1 MPLNHLNINGFKNIT
16 HNYSKQIWVK
26 IEEMMVKESYPITP
40 AVRVLQS
47 KKVPFTP
54 HSYTYEEHGGTR
66 QAAALLRV
74 PEHEVIK
81 TLVFETDSRQ
91 PFLVLMHGDQEVS
104 TKQLA
109 RTLEVKRLGPCD
121 PASAQRH
128 TGYQVGGIS
137 PFGTKK
143 ELPVYAEKTILS
155 LERIFINGGKRGFLV
170 EISPQD
176 LKKALPIKE
185 VEAAL

>member
-1 MPLNHLNINGFKNIT
+1 MG
-16 HNYSKQIWVK
+16 
-26 IEEMMVKESYPITP
+26 KESYPITS
-40 AVRVLQS
+40 AVRVLQ
-47 KKVPFTP
+47 KEKIPFTP

-66 QAAALLRV
+66 QAAALLGV
-74 PEHEVIK
+74 PEHQVIK

-91 PFLVLMHGDQEVS
+91 PVLVLMHGDREVS

-109 RTLEVKRLGPCD
+109 RILEVKRVNPCD
-121 PASAQRH
+121 QASAQRH

-155 LERIFINGGKRGFLV
+155 LDRIFINGGRRGFLV
-170 EISPQD
+170 EISPRD
-176 LKKALPIKE
+176 LQRALRIGKVE
-185 VEAAL
+185 VAL